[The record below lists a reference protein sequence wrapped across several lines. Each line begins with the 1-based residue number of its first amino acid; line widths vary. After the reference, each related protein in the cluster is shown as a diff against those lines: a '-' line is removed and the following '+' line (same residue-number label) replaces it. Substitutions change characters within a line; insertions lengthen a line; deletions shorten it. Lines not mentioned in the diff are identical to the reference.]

1 MSLENAKWIDV
12 TEKYVGPSKR
22 SDDVC
27 DWCPGCNSKAKF
39 RVTLI
44 GGHKRHLC
52 KKHLPQR
59 LEACGY
65 THTKVEELSK

>member
-12 TEKYVGPSKR
+12 TEKYAKQEKH
-22 SDDVC
+22 SDDLC
-27 DWCPGCNSKAKF
+27 DWYPGCNSKAKF

-44 GGHKRHLC
+44 DGNKRHLC
-52 KKHLPQR
+52 KRHLPQK
-59 LEACGY
+59 LEACDY